1 MPRRRMTLK
10 QHLFRLLGVVSPSGS
25 YPLPPRWAMSRKGR
39 DTWYP
44 GPVVAIG
51 DRSVAAGGD
60 TGFVRTGC
68 ACGQVCICGPAG
80 AGPLTDFRH
89 DPPRHVCA
97 PTCQP
102 ADGGPAT
109 CFTARPYGQQKGAQ
123 GC

>member
-10 QHLFRLLGVVSPSGS
+10 QRLFRLLGVVSPSGS

-39 DTWYP
+39 ATWYP
-44 GPVVAIG
+44 GPVIAIG

-60 TGFVRTGC
+60 IGHVSTGRWAADV
-68 ACGQVCICGPAG
+68 A

-97 PTCQP
+97 PACQP